1 MNYQVFRLLKPE
13 EVSAMVSFVSQQAF
27 VDGKVTARGL
37 AGAVKHNLQI
47 PRTGAELSEADRL
60 LISAMQG
67 NKEFQRFAYPK
78 RIMLPIF
85 SRYDTGMKYGSHID
99 DGIMNSRNGDPV
111 RSDIAV
117 TIFLSPAASYDG
129 GELVVEL
136 PMGEE
141 EIKLDAGE
149 AVAYSANSIHHVNPV
164 TRGVRLAAVTWV
176 QSMVRDEQMRA
187 ILCDLGRA
195 ITQVSASGNRDL
207 ILLLNKNFHNLLRY
221 AAEP

>member
-13 EVSAMVSFVSQQAF
+13 EVSAAVSFVSQQAF
-27 VDGKVTARGL
+27 VDGKATARGL
-37 AGAVKHNLQI
+37 AGAVKHNLQLS
-47 PRTGAELSEADRL
+47 RTGAELGEADRIV
-60 LISAMQG
+60 ISAMQE
-67 NKEFQRFAYPK
+67 NKEFRRFAYPK

-85 SRYDTGMKYGSHID
+85 SRYDAGMKYGSHID
-99 DGIMNSRNGDPV
+99 DGIMNSKNGEPV

-117 TIFLSPAASYDG
+117 TVFLSPAASYDG

-136 PMGEE
+136 PVGEQ

-176 QSMVRDEQMRA
+176 QSMVRDEAMRA
-187 ILCDLGRA
+187 ILCDLSRA
-195 ITQVSASGNRDL
+195 ITMVPPSGDRDL